1 MRETDICLVEM
12 KTYKPDSQIN
22 PSSMGFTLVELL
34 VVIAIVAVLASLGFL
49 TSNRFMENGRKVQAL
64 AQFKDFQTGL
74 ALFEVDYQKPPI
86 PDSKQWDGFDTIYG
100 NPNPL
105 YHNGFLVATLVGETK
120 EFAYKGETFSVDQ
133 VNRLKQSYIQFP
145 FKKDKKGGVGPDG
158 NLYDPWGNEIIVA
171 VNGMKGRNLDLLDFR
186 EGMSDRRLHTW
197 KLAEYTDTKPKDQ
210 AYVFWSYGKD
220 KKKGRNGA
228 SPGAVVPYAGSDDVI
243 SW

>member
-1 MRETDICLVEM
+1 MPDICMGEM
-12 KTYKPDSQIN
+12 KTLKPNLHHHTSAA
-22 PSSMGFTLVELL
+22 GFTLVELL

-49 TSNRFMENGRKVQAL
+49 TSNRFMENGRKVQTL

-100 NPNPL
+100 NPKPL
-105 YHNGFLVATLVGETK
+105 YHNGFLVSILVGETK
-120 EFAYKGETFSVDQ
+120 EFVYTGETFSVDQ

-171 VNGMKGRNLDLLDFR
+171 VNGMKGRNLDLVEFR
-186 EGMSDRRLHTW
+186 EGKSDSRLHTW

-220 KKKGRNGA
+220 GKKGRNGA